1 MVDHGGG
8 VGQWLHAGGVHR
20 VHLFHGIEE
29 AIELGQHALAL
40 RVGQLQTRQIGDA
53 SDVGQG
59 QGHGWTRF
67 R

>member
-1 MVDHGGG
+1 M
-8 VGQWLHAGGVHR
+8 GQWLHAGGVHR
-20 VHLFHGIEE
+20 VHLFDDVEK
-29 AIELGQHALAL
+29 AVELAEHALAL